1 MLGKSL
7 PPENPEIFSP
17 WVKFISAK
25 CFVYLYANL
34 SKVQKLRDAL
44 NLHHKLDLNLAKL
57 L

>member
-1 MLGKSL
+1 MGKSL

-25 CFVYLYANL
+25 CFVYRYAKL
-34 SKVQKLRDAL
+34 SKFQKLRDAL
-44 NLHHKLDLNLAKL
+44 NLYHKLDLNLAKL